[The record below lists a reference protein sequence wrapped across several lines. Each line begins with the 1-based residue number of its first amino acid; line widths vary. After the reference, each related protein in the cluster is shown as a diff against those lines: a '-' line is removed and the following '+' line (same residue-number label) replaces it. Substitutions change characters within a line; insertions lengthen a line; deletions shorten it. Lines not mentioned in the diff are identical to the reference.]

1 MKHPRPSR
9 LISKTAAASLLATLL
24 AAAFLI
30 SCASSEP
37 RPRGVSTYSVD
48 PNQPA
53 EPSARTSSGDSQRGV
68 TTHRLEHY
76 RLAEP
81 YAIHHPFPQA
91 GITPTHGLR
100 PSVFTQRE
108 MNAHA
113 QQAFEE
119 WVEHWLTESDC
130 PPGAIRPHLGP
141 GPGLLFYTEP
151 YGTISEF
158 VGWGLLLTVM
168 MDNDQNRT
176 KGLFN
181 SLDAYRKAH
190 LNEYGFMMST
200 INYHKPM
207 NAWHRDAATEADE
220 NMAMGLL
227 LAHYQWGSDGAVNY
241 LAEAKQ
247 LINAISQHLVERPAY
262 ALKPA
267 VTWGGRDAVDPA
279 YYDSIYYPLWFKLTG
294 DPTWTKLDEHYR
306 TLVAYFVKKYGTGL
320 VPEWCQ
326 ADGTESRAGGNALGA
341 DSYFYGWD
349 AHQVSTKWA
358 IHYAWY
364 GRTMT
369 PVFAEA
375 ADTFAAWVKREAKGD
390 LTRLTNA
397 YTLDG
402 SPRGTYSQLPGMVGM
417 MGLSGIVSPRNQDLV
432 NDAYRYLL
440 TLDATQSYSWGS
452 ASAKLRD
459 LLVYSG
465 NFVNFTDLDR

>member
-1 MKHPRPSR
+1 MKGFRSIRIIP
-9 LISKTAAASLLATLL
+9 AAARSLLAACVVVLV
-24 AAAFLI
+24 FV
-30 SCASSEP
+30 SCASPAKQP
-37 RPRGVSTYSVD
+37 RAVATYSV
-48 PNQPA
+48 
-53 EPSARTSSGDSQRGV
+53 EPGSAGTPSTAASAATSPRGV

-76 RLAEP
+76 KLAQP

-91 GITPTHGLR
+91 GITPTYGVR
-100 PSVFTQRE
+100 PSVFTQPE

-113 QQAFEE
+113 QQAFEQ
-119 WVEHWLTESDC
+119 WVEYWITDTDC
-130 PPGAIRPHLGP
+130 PPGAVRPHLGP

-158 VGWGLLLTVM
+158 AGWGLLLTVM

-181 SLDAYRKAH
+181 SLDAYRKAY

-200 INYHKPM
+200 INIHKPM

-247 LINAISQHLVERPAY
+247 LIADISRHLVERPAY

-267 VTWGGRDAVDPA
+267 VTWGGSGAVDPA
-279 YYDSIYYPLWFKLTG
+279 YYDSIYYPLWFRLTG
-294 DPTWTKLDEHYR
+294 DPTWTKLDEQYQS
-306 TLVAYFVKKYGTGL
+306 LVAYFIQKYRTGL
-320 VPEWCQ
+320 VPEWCKL
-326 ADGTESRAGGNALGA
+326 DGTASTAGGNGLGQ

-358 IHYAWY
+358 IHYAWF
-364 GRTMT
+364 GKTRTA
-369 PVFAEA
+369 VFAEA
-375 ADTFAAWVKREAKGD
+375 ADTFATWVKREAKGD
-390 LTRLTNA
+390 LTKLTNA

-402 SPRGTYSQLPGMVGM
+402 QPRGTFTGLAGMVGA
-417 MGLSGIVSPRNQDLV
+417 MGLSGTVSPRHQDLV
-432 NDAYRYLL
+432 NDAYRFLL
-440 TLDATQSYSWGS
+440 TMDVTQHYGWGTAT
-452 ASAKLRD
+452 AKLRD

-465 NFVNFTDLDR
+465 NFTNFTDLDR

>member
-1 MKHPRPSR
+1 M
-9 LISKTAAASLLATLL
+9 AASLLAALLVAAL
-24 AAAFLI
+24 AA
-30 SCASSEP
+30 CASSGGKP
-37 RPRGVSTYSVD
+37 PAVSTYSVA
-48 PNQPA
+48 PGQPA
-53 EPSARTSSGDSQRGV
+53 GPATTASSSEKPRPV
-68 TTHRLEHY
+68 ATHRLDHY
-76 RLAEP
+76 KLAEAYP
-81 YAIHHPFPQA
+81 IHHPFPQA

-113 QQAFEE
+113 QRAFEE
-119 WVEHWLTESDC
+119 WVEYWITDSDC
-130 PPGAIRPHLGP
+130 PPGAVRPHLGP

-181 SLDAYRKAH
+181 SLDAYRRAH
-190 LNEYGFMMST
+190 LNEQGLMMST

-207 NAWHRDAATEADE
+207 DAWSRDAATEADE
-220 NMAMGLL
+220 NMAMGLV

-247 LINAISQHLVERPAY
+247 LLAAISKHLVERPAY

-267 VTWGGRDAVDPA
+267 VTWGGSGAVDPA
-279 YYDSIYYPLWFKLTG
+279 YYDSIYYPLWANLTG
-294 DPTWTKLDEHYR
+294 DPTWTRLDERYR
-306 TLVAYFVKKYGTGL
+306 SLVAYFVGKYKTGL

-326 ADGTESRAGGNALGA
+326 ADGTASVAGGNGLGA

-364 GRTMT
+364 GRTRT
-369 PVFAEA
+369 SVFADA
-375 ADTFAAWVKREAKGD
+375 ADAFAAWVQREAHGD
-390 LTRLTNA
+390 LTRLVNA

-402 SPRGTYSQLPGMVGM
+402 EPRGTYSHLPGMVGA
-417 MGLSGIVSPRNQDLV
+417 MGLSGTVSARNQDLV
-432 NDAYRYLL
+432 DAAYRYLL
-440 TLDATQSYSWGS
+440 TLDATQYYSWGS

>member
-1 MKHPRPSR
+1 MKGSRPTR
-9 LISKTAAASLLATLL
+9 IIPAAAASLLAAFL
-24 AAAFLI
+24 AAVLV
-30 SCASSEP
+30 SCASSGEKP
-37 RPRGVSTYSVD
+37 RAVSTYSVD
-48 PNQPA
+48 PDQQA
-53 EPSARTSSGDSQRGV
+53 EPSTIASSAERRRGV
-68 TTHRLEHY
+68 TTYPLDHY
-76 RLAEP
+76 KLAEP

-91 GITPTHGLR
+91 GITRTHGLR

-119 WVEHWLTESDC
+119 WVEHWITDSDC
-130 PPGAIRPHLGP
+130 PPGAVRPHLGP
-141 GPGLLFYTEP
+141 GPGLLFYSEP

-181 SLDAYRKAH
+181 SLDAYRRAH
-190 LNEYGFMMST
+190 LNEVGLMMST
-200 INYHKPM
+200 INTHKPM

-220 NMAMGLL
+220 NMAMALL

-247 LINAISQHLVERPAY
+247 LINDISTHLVERPAY

-267 VTWGGRDAVDPA
+267 VTWGGRGAVDPA
-279 YYDSIYYPLWFKLTG
+279 YYDSIYYPLWFNLTG
-294 DPTWTKLDEHYR
+294 DSTWTRLDEHYR
-306 TLVAYFVKKYGTGL
+306 ALVAYFIDRYGTGL
-320 VPEWCQ
+320 LPEWCQ
-326 ADGTESRAGGNALGA
+326 ADGTASLAGGNGLGA

-364 GRTMT
+364 GRARTS
-369 PVFAEA
+369 VFADA
-375 ADTFAAWVKREAKGD
+375 ADTFAAWVKRKANGD
-390 LTRLTNA
+390 LTRLVNA

-402 SPRGTYSQLPGMVGM
+402 TPRGTYSHLPGMVGQ
-417 MGLSGIVSPRNQDLV
+417 MGLSGTVSAQNQDLV
-432 NDAYRYLL
+432 DDAYQYLL
-440 TLDATQSYSWGS
+440 SLDATQNYSWGS
-452 ASAKLRD
+452 ASAKGRD

-465 NFVNFTDLDR
+465 NFVNFTGLDY

>member
-1 MKHPRPSR
+1 MLLTSALLVSGASADEKPRP
-9 LISKTAAASLLATLL
+9 
-24 AAAFLI
+24 
-30 SCASSEP
+30 
-37 RPRGVSTYSVD
+37 VSTYSVS
-48 PNQPA
+48 PEIQA
-53 EPSARTSSGDSQRGV
+53 EAPTRTASEARRSPV
-68 TTHRLEHY
+68 TTHRLEY
-76 RLAEP
+76 YKLAEP
-81 YAIHHPFPQA
+81 YIVHHPFPQA
-91 GITPTHGLR
+91 RITRTHGLR
-100 PSVFTQRE
+100 PTVFSQQE
-108 MNAHA
+108 MNTHA
-113 QQAFEE
+113 QRAFEQ
-119 WVEHWLTESDC
+119 WVEHWITTSDC
-130 PPGAIRPHLGP
+130 PAGAVRPHMGP
-141 GPGLLFYTEP
+141 GPGLLFYSEP

-158 VGWGLLLTVM
+158 VGWGMLLTVL
-168 MDNDQNRT
+168 MDNDQNRS

-247 LINAISQHLVERPAY
+247 LINALSRHLVERPAY

-267 VTWGGRDAVDPA
+267 VTWGGSEAVDPA
-279 YYDSIYYPLWFKLTG
+279 YYDSIYYPLWYNLTG
-294 DPTWTKLDEHYR
+294 DSTWTKLDENYR
-306 TLVAYFVKKYGTGL
+306 TLVAYFVNRYGTGL
-320 VPEWCQ
+320 VPEWCK
-326 ADGTESRAGGNALGA
+326 ADGTESRGGGNALGA

-364 GRTMT
+364 GRTKT
-369 PVFAEA
+369 PVFADA

-402 SPRGTYSQLPGMVGM
+402 IPRGTYSRLPGMVGM
-417 MGLSGIVSPRNQDLV
+417 MGLSGIASPQNQDLV